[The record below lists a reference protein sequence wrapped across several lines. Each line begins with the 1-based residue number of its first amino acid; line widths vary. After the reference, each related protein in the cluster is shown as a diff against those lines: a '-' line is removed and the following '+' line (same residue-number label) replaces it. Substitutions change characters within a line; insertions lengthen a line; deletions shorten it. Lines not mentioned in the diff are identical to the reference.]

1 LEKYIEKENNSI
13 IEYAKIDQTFSSIT
27 VDEISRWI
35 MGYIKK

>member
-35 MGYIKK
+35 MDYIKK